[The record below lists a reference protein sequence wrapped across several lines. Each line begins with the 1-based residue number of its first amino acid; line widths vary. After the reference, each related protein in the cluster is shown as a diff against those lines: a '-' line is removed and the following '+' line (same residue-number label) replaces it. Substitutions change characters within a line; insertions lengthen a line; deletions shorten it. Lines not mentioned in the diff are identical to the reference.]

1 MRMRVSERQ
10 NEVRIELSR
19 VAGRQDSV
27 LAALTTCQKSCTC
40 TGGLGSSSAALSV
53 RARGDELQVRLR
65 PAQGQQLD
73 VGEIYRCLRRNLV
86 EHARPLGGA
95 VAPAP

>member
-1 MRMRVSERQ
+1 MRMRVLERQ

-27 LAALTTCQKSCTC
+27 LAALTTCQRTCTC
-40 TGGLGSSSAALSV
+40 TGGLGAPTAAVSV
-53 RARGDELQVRLR
+53 RARGDEMQVRLR
-65 PAQGQQLD
+65 PTEGQQLD

-86 EHARPLGGA
+86 EREQPPQAT
-95 VAPAP
+95 AP

>member
-1 MRMRVSERQ
+1 MRMRVCERQ

-27 LAALTTCQKSCTC
+27 LAALTACQKSCSC
-40 TGGLGSSSAALSV
+40 VGGLGSSSAAVSV

-86 EHARPLGGA
+86 EHARTLTST
-95 VAPAP
+95 APA

>member
-10 NEVRIELSR
+10 NEVRIELTR

-27 LAALTTCQKSCTC
+27 LAALTACRKSCTC
-40 TGGLGSSSAALSV
+40 TGGLGASSAALSV

-65 PAQGQQLD
+65 PPEGQQLD

-86 EHARPLGGA
+86 EHARPLDS
-95 VAPAP
+95 APAA

>member
-27 LAALTTCQKSCTC
+27 LAALTACRASCTC
-40 TGGLGSSSAALSV
+40 TGGLGAASAALSV
-53 RARGDELQVRLR
+53 RARGDELQVSLKP
-65 PAQGQQLD
+65 PAGQQLD
-73 VGEIYRCLRRNLV
+73 VGEIYRCLRRNLI
-86 EHARPLGGA
+86 EHAQPLAGTPA
-95 VAPAP
+95 V

>member
-27 LAALTTCQKSCTC
+27 LAALTACRKSCSC
-40 TGGLGSSSAALSV
+40 TGGLGASSAALSV

-65 PAQGQQLD
+65 PVEGQQLD
-73 VGEIYRCLRRNLV
+73 VGEIYRCLRRTLV
-86 EHARPLGGA
+86 EHAPP
-95 VAPAP
+95 VDSAPAT